1 MKFWYDKDVK
11 NIIKYLHL
19 IILDL
24 DLDSLNKLL
33 KEFKLSEKD
42 DLFVKK
48 FKERIEEL
56 NDDDYFVSSIS
67 REEDLERIANTKQT
81 LAFDEGLEQGLEQGV
96 IKTAKNLIN
105 LNLPLEKI
113 SEATGLSLEELKK
126 L

>member
-1 MKFWYDKDVK
+1 MTKKFYKGK
-11 NIIKYLHL
+11 NDRVFKATFCNIQ
-19 IILDL
+19 
-24 DLDSLNKLL
+24 NTFLL

-81 LAFDEGLEQGLEQGV
+81 LAFDEGLELGLEQGV

-113 SEATGLSLEELKK
+113 SEATGLSLEKLKK

>member
-1 MKFWYDKDVK
+1 M
-11 NIIKYLHL
+11 
-19 IILDL
+19 
-24 DLDSLNKLL
+24 
-33 KEFKLSEKD
+33 
-42 DLFVKK
+42 KK

-67 REEDLERIANTKQT
+67 REEDLERIANTRQT
-81 LAFDEGLEQGLEQGV
+81 LAFDEGLELGLEQGLEQGV
-96 IKTAKNLIN
+96 IKIAKNLIN

>member
-1 MKFWYDKDVK
+1 M
-11 NIIKYLHL
+11 
-19 IILDL
+19 
-24 DLDSLNKLL
+24 
-33 KEFKLSEKD
+33 
-42 DLFVKK
+42 KK

-67 REEDLERIANTKQT
+67 REEDLERMANTRQT
-81 LAFDEGLEQGLEQGV
+81 LAFDEGLELGLEQGLEQGV
-96 IKTAKNLIN
+96 IKIAKNLIN